1 MPEWRNWQTRT
12 TQNRVPSGVWVRF
25 PPSAQKDYNM
35 GSPYLYMEGFVI
47 RSILIIL
54 IVQGKYYAIS

>member
-1 MPEWRNWQTRT
+1 
-12 TQNRVPSGVWVRF
+12 
-25 PPSAQKDYNM
+25 M